1 MQLVSMQQ
9 KTVNTL
15 DPANT
20 EQLKIKV
27 NAKAFTVLMD
37 KMYSNKIRAVIRELS
52 TNAYEAHQL
61 LKKESTPFLVNL
73 PSHWDN
79 NFSIRDYGP
88 GLSHHDV
95 MNLYTTF
102 FDSTKDNSNE
112 FGGAFGLGSKSPFA
126 YCDNYIVISI
136 HCGKKSTYILA
147 KNDEG
152 IPTCSLMHSE
162 DSDEPTGLEIKIA
175 VNKYD
180 VGHFSTEASFV
191 YRFFKTRPIIK
202 GATLTIPPEKVVVK
216 GDGWETV
223 DSYDSFA
230 IMGNVAYSLSNYT
243 GQFKEI
249 INIPGMRL
257 IFNIGEIEPQPN
269 REGLSF
275 NQNTIKSIE
284 KKLAKIKESVEDL
297 VKKDVEKQN
306 CWWDA
311 VIAYRP
317 AKAKYAFIK
326 VDYKGRNLDNTFY
339 PKKIVVEDDPYNPG
353 KKRNVNVDLV
363 FSYQERRYG
372 TRVFTT
378 SGINPQEEV
387 VFIVEDKCSYLR
399 QRIKKYLE
407 ESSNAR
413 KAFLIPV
420 DDQKGHVE
428 LFGITE
434 DRLILAS
441 SLPKPEINKSTTSNR
456 HKSKVLKFDKKCQSV
471 YAGSYWKDDEVDLE
485 NDSGFY
491 IGIYNN
497 KILYKDQEISPDKLE
512 SLLNFMS
519 IKDDIFGV
527 KKAHLGKVTSPNMQ
541 NLELEIEKFFK
552 TNTILMEKLY
562 NGNSDWNEIKH
573 HSLVRIIKLNSK
585 IAKYFGGLDQDV
597 AELEK
602 LSNDYNKNYQM
613 LNLFYSW
620 NVVNNFNATQRVNKT
635 KEKLDKYN
643 KMYPLLQYINSSQL
657 PNLTRDIECY
667 LLGVNQKGNP

>member
-1 MQLVSMQQ
+1 MQLVSTAQ
-9 KTVNTL
+9 KTINTL

-61 LKKESTPFLVNL
+61 IGKEATPFLVTL
-73 PSHWDN
+73 PSTWDN

-136 HCGKKSTYILA
+136 NGGKKSTYILA

-162 DSDEPTGLEIKIA
+162 DSDEQTGLEIKMA
-175 VNKYD
+175 VNKSD
-180 VGHFSTEASFV
+180 VYNFASEASFV
-191 YRFFKTRPIIK
+191 YRFFKTRPTIK
-202 GATLTIPPEKVVVK
+202 GASINIPPEKVIVK
-216 GDGWETV
+216 GEGWETV
-223 DSYDSFA
+223 DSNDSYA
-230 IMGNVAYSLSNYT
+230 IMGNVAYSLANYT
-243 GQFKEI
+243 GQYREI

-284 KKLAKIKESVEDL
+284 KKLAKIKESVEKL
-297 VKKDVEKQN
+297 VREDVEKQT

-317 AKAKYAFIK
+317 AKAKYAFIS

-339 PKKIVVEDDPYNPG
+339 PKRSVVEDDPYNPG
-353 KKRNVNVDLV
+353 KKRTVNVDIT

-372 TRVFTT
+372 NRVLTT
-378 SGINPQEEV
+378 FGITPRDDV
-387 VFIVEDKCSYLR
+387 KFVIEDKCSYLR
-399 QRIKKYLE
+399 QRIRKYLDD
-407 ESSNAR
+407 SGFR
-413 KAFLIPV
+413 TAFLIPEA
-420 DDQKGHVE
+420 DKKEMVE

-434 DRLILAS
+434 DRLVLAS
-441 SLPKPEINKSTTSNR
+441 SLPKPEVAKSTVSNR
-456 HKSKVLKFDKKCQSV
+456 HKSKVLKFDKNYQGT
-471 YAGSYWKDDEVDLE
+471 YAGSFWTDEEVDLE
-485 NDSGFY
+485 NDAGFY
-491 IGIYNN
+491 VGIYNN
-497 KILYKDQEISPDKLE
+497 RVLYKDQEISPDRLQ
-512 SLLNFMS
+512 SLLSFMS

-527 KKAHLGKVTSPNMQ
+527 KKAHLDKVTSPNMQ
-541 NLELEIEKFFK
+541 NLETEIEKFFK

-562 NGNSDWNEIKH
+562 HGNADWSEIKH
-573 HSLVRIIKLNSK
+573 HALVRVVKLNSN

-620 NVVNNFNATQRVNKT
+620 NIVNNFNSTQHVNKT
-635 KEKLDKYN
+635 KEKIEKYN

-667 LLGVNQKGNP
+667 LLGVNKKGNP